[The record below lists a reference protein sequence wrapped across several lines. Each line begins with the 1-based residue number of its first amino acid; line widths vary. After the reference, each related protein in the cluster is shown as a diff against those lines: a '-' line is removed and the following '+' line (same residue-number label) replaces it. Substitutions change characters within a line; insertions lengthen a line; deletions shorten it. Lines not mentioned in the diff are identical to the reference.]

1 MAYNF
6 KSIADVEVV
15 AEPAESANV
24 LIEENGVIKKAP
36 KTAVGGA
43 GSTGGNEELDLDI
56 DMISDGERNWSYTTN
71 FINTFENIKNK
82 LLNGIK
88 PKCKAKVLATAWAGD
103 SSIKAV
109 EVFDSL
115 QVYYQ
120 PEDGAAEISERIVF
134 LGVGANVSPKITLFL
149 DGELFVSHKQ

>member
-1 MAYNF
+1 MEF
-6 KSIADVEVV
+6 KRLSDVEVV

-24 LIEENGVIKKAP
+24 LIEENGVIKKTP

-43 GSTGGNEELDLDI
+43 GGNEELDLDI
-56 DMISDGERNWSYTTN
+56 DMVDEGNRNWSYTTN

-88 PKCKAKVLATAWAGD
+88 PKCKAKVSATAWAGN

-115 QVYYQ
+115 QAYYQ
-120 PEDGAAEISERIVF
+120 PQDNAAEITERIVF
-134 LGVGANVSPKITLFL
+134 LGVGAHVSPKIILL
-149 DGELFVSHKQ
+149 PDGELFVSHNE